1 MTHLQQSLT
10 QTRLLQ
16 RQWTKWFAIYAI
28 VVYLVVNIS
37 YYTLF
42 LSQDIVTRIYALTI
56 SITLAIL
63 YVSFGSHKPSMIH
76 SFLKRLYGIHWI
88 IRWYF
93 RKIIQTKGEHKHT
106 RENRQSMFFSSE
118 EKLILFKER
127 KQELVRVYRCFLFI
141 N

>member
-28 VVYLVVNIS
+28 VAYLVVNIS

-42 LSQDIVTRIYALTI
+42 LSQDIVTRIYAFTV

-63 YVSFGSHKPSMIH
+63 YVSFDSHKPSMIH

-106 RENRQSMFFSSE
+106 RANRQSICFFFRRKINIIQRTKTRIGKSLSMFSF
-118 EKLILFKER
+118 
-127 KQELVRVYRCFLFI
+127 Y
-141 N
+141 